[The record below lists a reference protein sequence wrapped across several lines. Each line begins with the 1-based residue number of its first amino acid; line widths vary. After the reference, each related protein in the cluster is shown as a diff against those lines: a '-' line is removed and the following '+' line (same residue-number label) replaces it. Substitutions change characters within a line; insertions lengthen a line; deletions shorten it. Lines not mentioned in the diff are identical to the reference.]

1 MAEKTFSNV
10 RLGLKVDT
18 LANWNTSNLILKR
31 GEVAF
36 ATTAASSGTGLTEPV
51 CIMKIGDG
59 SKKFSQLDNNFYA
72 KASDVISACK
82 SSDALTTFVNN
93 VIANA
98 GIATSEAMET
108 LSGRVDAVED
118 LVGSTAVATQI
129 TNAINALNLSTTYD
143 AKGSAAAVQEA
154 LDAYKTSNNTAV
166 AAAKKAGD
174 DAQAD
179 VDALETKVTTLI
191 GSDANKSARTIAN
204 EELTAKLIP
213 EDAKESLD
221 TLAEIAA
228 WIQEHPDDAAAMNEA
243 IEALEAL
250 VGTTSVSSQISAAI
264 TALKI
269 GDYAKA
275 ADLTAAAERITT
287 LEGKAHTHEN
297 ATVLNGITSAKI
309 EAWDAVADK
318 ADDADLAAIAKS
330 GNVNDLIQTAGDV
343 IVFDCGT
350 SA

>member
-18 LANWNTSNLILKR
+18 LANWNASTLVLKR

-59 SKKFSQLDNNFYA
+59 NKTFSQLDNNFYA
-72 KASDVISACK
+72 KSSDVIAACK

-108 LSGRVDAVED
+108 LAGRVDAVED

-143 AKGSAAAVQEA
+143 TKGSAAAVQEA
-154 LDAYKTSNNTAV
+154 LDTYKTSNNTAV

-179 VDALETKVTTLI
+179 VDALEPKVTTLI
-191 GSDANKSARTIAN
+191 GSDVNKSVRTIAN

-213 EDAKESLD
+213 ENAKESLD

-228 WIQEHPDDAAAMNEA
+228 WIQDHPDDAASMNEA

-250 VGTTSVSSQISAAI
+250 VGSTSVDSQISAAI

-275 ADLTAAAERITT
+275 ADLTAATARITT

-297 ATVLNGITSAKI
+297 ATVLSGITSAKI
-309 EAWDAVADK
+309 DAWDAVADK
-318 ADDADLAAIAKS
+318 VDDADLAAIAKS
-330 GNVNDLIQTAGDV
+330 GNVNDLVQTAGDV
-343 IVFDCGT
+343 IIFDCGT